1 MKKII
6 LLVSLLALMIAPV
19 IVLGQTDQTDQTDLS
34 DPSSAVAPTI
44 QTEEAIQ
51 NAINVG
57 FWVIMTASVL
67 AFLLGGLY
75 FLSGKEDNVKKGKQ
89 IIMWAIVAIVVA
101 LLARGIPN
109 FMESLLDR

>member
-6 LLVSLLALMIAPV
+6 LLVSLLALMIGPV
-19 IVLGQTDQTDQTDLS
+19 IVLGQTSPLD
-34 DPSSAVAPTI
+34 AEAPEI
-44 QTEEAIQ
+44 KTEEAIE